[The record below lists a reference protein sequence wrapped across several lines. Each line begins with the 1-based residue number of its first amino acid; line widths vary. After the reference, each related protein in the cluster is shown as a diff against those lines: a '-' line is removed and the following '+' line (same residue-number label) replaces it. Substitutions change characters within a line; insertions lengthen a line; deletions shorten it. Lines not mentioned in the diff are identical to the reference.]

1 MEEEINNEK
10 NQTLEVEVME
20 FNLDSEDID
29 ELVAKLQLLKET
41 KEQIAFDV
49 DDENSFLINY
59 DEGEEE

>member
-1 MEEEINNEK
+1 MEEEINNEE